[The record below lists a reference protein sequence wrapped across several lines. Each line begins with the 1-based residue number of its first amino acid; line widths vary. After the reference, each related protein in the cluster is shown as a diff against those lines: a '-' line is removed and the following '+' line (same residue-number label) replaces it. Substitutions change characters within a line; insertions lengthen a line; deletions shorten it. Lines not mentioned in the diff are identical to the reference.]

1 MLPNYLAHSFKLY
14 SYFAIAEEIIIEVMF
29 KCDTMEFELKM
40 FLAFIWDVVFFE
52 QNFESVLVDFFLE
65 TTSKFIMKLEGNSY

>member
-29 KCDTMEFELKM
+29 ECDP
-40 FLAFIWDVVFFE
+40 W
-52 QNFESVLVDFFLE
+52 
-65 TTSKFIMKLEGNSY
+65 NSS